1 MKFKPKGSHLFGCKN
16 MNTKAKQ
23 GEQEREL
30 KPKLEITRNDYD
42 NYDKG
47 NMNMNLS
54 RCMQE
59 TVTRRPEHEQN
70 HERSDVT

>member
-1 MKFKPKGSHLFGCKN
+1 MAVKFKPKGSHLFGCKN

-47 NMNMNLS
+47 
-54 RCMQE
+54 RE
-59 TVTRRPEHEQN
+59 T
-70 HERSDVT
+70 